1 MNSLGEIKVE
11 DTLKEELKSEKFI
24 VTADVIPPKGTEYY
38 KCLKG
43 IELLKGDWD
52 MLSTSCST

>member
-1 MNSLGEIKVE
+1 VE
-11 DTLKEELKSEKFI
+11 GTLKEELKSEKFI

-43 IELLKGDWD
+43 IELLKGRVAAINVVWV
-52 MLSTSCST
+52 LIQYCR